1 MKKVTL
7 FIASVI
13 LAGAAFAQVE
23 FVPGIKHVNQL
34 QKAMNGKKIAGKA
47 RTSNVQMATASADTV
62 VYWLSYA
69 DAANAQSGNI
79 SYVNWLPLNFDSLPL
94 LKNYY
99 TTTVHIQFESAA
111 QILDVKSSDF
121 VLNATNI
128 AGGVYQLNSKSAYTV
143 DSMGVGLNYLRSTAP
158 TVVDTMI
165 VTLYSSATAGNLV
178 GPYYFTGQTANYAS
192 DTVFFD
198 AQQYSHGTNAPIAKN
213 AVTFKIPLTVAD
225 STTNPTTGFPVKYFN
240 TNRFSVAAGKLL
252 ATAVTFKSGGP
263 AYSDTT
269 TFGWHNMNTMGII
282 TNEVNGDA
290 AGKGTYGT
298 YTYCNGKASHPCD
311 WNVSSV
317 IPTSTRYNL
326 DPGGN
331 AGGWDS
337 LYTPSWAWNLGYSY
351 QAHEFYYKLTQ
362 TSSFTGINEI
372 TPANLNVS
380 QNVPNPFSDVTVIN
394 YSLAENVGVSLEVF
408 DITGQKVQTIEQG
421 KQAIGVHTIQLN
433 SGTLQAG
440 MYFYTLTAGTSRIT
454 KRMIIVK

>member
-13 LAGAAFAQVE
+13 LAGAIFAQSE
-23 FVPGIKHVNQL
+23 FVPGIKHVNHQ
-34 QKAMNGKKIAGKA
+34 QKAMIGKRIAGKA

-79 SYVNWLPLNFDSLPL
+79 SYINWLPLNFDSLPL

-99 TTTVHIQFESAA
+99 TTTVNIQYESVG
-111 QILDVKSSDF
+111 QVLDVKSADF
-121 VLNATNI
+121 VLNSTNI
-128 AGGVYQLNSKSAYTV
+128 AGGAYQLNSKSAYTV

-178 GPYYFTGQTANYAS
+178 GPYYFDGQTANYAS

-198 AQQYSHGTNAPIAKN
+198 AQSYSHVANAPIAKN
-213 AVTFKIPLTVAD
+213 AVTFKVPLTVAD
-225 STTNPTTGFPVKYFN
+225 STTNQAIGWPVKYFN
-240 TNRFSVAAGKLL
+240 TNRFSVPAGKLL
-252 ATAVTFKSGGP
+252 ATAITFKSGGP
-263 AYSDTT
+263 AYTDTT
-269 TFGWHNMNTMGII
+269 TFGGTHMNTMGII
-282 TNEVNGDA
+282 TMEENGDGGGA
-290 AGKGTYGT
+290 GTYAT
-298 YTYCNGKASHPCD
+298 YTYCNNKASHPCD

-317 IPTSTRYNL
+317 IPNSTRYNL
-326 DPGGN
+326 DPGG
-331 AGGWDS
+331 WDS
-337 LYTPSWAWNLGYSY
+337 LYTPTWAWDLGYTY
-351 QAHEFYYKLTQ
+351 QNHEIYYKLTQ

-380 QNVPNPFSDVTVIN
+380 QNVPNPFTDVTVIN

-421 KQAIGVHTIQLN
+421 RQTIGNHAIQLN
-433 SGTLQAG
+433 SGSLQAG
-440 MYFYTLTAGTSRIT
+440 MYFYTLTAGVNRIT